1 MLIQIVEDDFALS
14 NGIRLALSQPGT
26 EFFQDREVQEAQN
39 SFQKQVPDLIIL
51 DINLPDKTGYEYLTW
66 VKNQSSTPVLI
77 LTALDMEIDEVTGLN
92 LGADDYMT
100 KPFSLAVLRARI
112 ENLLRRTGRRKTAV
126 YEIDDLF
133 LDFDRLLFRKGKTE
147 LSLGKNEQKLLRLFL
162 ENKGRVLTR
171 ELLTERIWADGG
183 EYVDENA
190 LSVTMNRLR
199 TKLEKGNSVKYIH
212 TIYGQGYLWKREEE
226 NL

>member
-14 NGIRLALSQPGT
+14 NGIRLALSQP
-26 EFFQDREVQEAQN
+26 EIDFFQDREVQEAQS

-51 DINLPDKTGYEYLTW
+51 DINLPDKNGYEYLTW
-66 VKNQSSTPVLI
+66 VKKQGNTPILI
-77 LTALDMEIDEVTGLN
+77 LTALDTEMDEVTGLN

-100 KPFSLAVLRARI
+100 KPFRLAVLRARI
-112 ENLLRRTGRRKTAV
+112 QNLLRRTGRVKTAI

-147 LSLGKNEQKLLRLFL
+147 LSFGKNEQKLLRLFL
-162 ENKGRVLTR
+162 ENQGRVLTR
-171 ELLTERIWADGG
+171 ELLIERIWADGG

-190 LSVTMNRLR
+190 LSVTINRLR
-199 TKLEKGNSVKYIH
+199 IKLERGGSVKYIH
-212 TIYGQGYLWKREEE
+212 TIYGQGYLWK
-226 NL
+226 